1 MYLNLCLREIGSGDI
16 NLNFAKVLLF
26 CDHISYRH
34 EVNKIRTDCVIIRV
48 RNLHVAASLGK
59 LRAAPDQYRAELPV
73 NHSVAVLWPRRR
85 RWLDLLYGA
94 I

>member
-1 MYLNLCLREIGSGDI
+1 M
-16 NLNFAKVLLF
+16 
-26 CDHISYRH
+26 
-34 EVNKIRTDCVIIRV
+34 RTDCVIIRF

-59 LRAAPDQYRAELPV
+59 HRAAPDQYRAELPV